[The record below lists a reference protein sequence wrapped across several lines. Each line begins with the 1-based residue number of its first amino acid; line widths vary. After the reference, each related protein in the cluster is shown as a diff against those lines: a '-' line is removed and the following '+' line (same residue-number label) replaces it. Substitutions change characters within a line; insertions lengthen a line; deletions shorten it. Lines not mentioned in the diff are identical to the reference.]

1 MINIGSQVSYYKTMS
16 RYNSNTFI
24 ENAVC
29 LKSLSETILLSP
41 GKYSITLTGSGDKNM
56 STINSSNLSISAI
69 DYQEQEQ
76 IYTINNN
83 TELTYILQDGISDG
97 SYQCGIDMGHNPKF
111 CAICSQGSS
120 IKIIPID

>member
-1 MINIGSQVSYYKTMS
+1 MINIGSQVSYYKIMS
-16 RYNSNTFI
+16 RYNSNTY
-24 ENAVC
+24 EGNVVC
-29 LKSLSETILLSP
+29 FKSLSETILLSP

-56 STINSSNLSISAI
+56 STINSSNLLISAI

-83 TELTYILQDGISDG
+83 TELTYILQDGIPDG
-97 SYQCGIDMGHNPKF
+97 SYQCGYDQGHNPKF
-111 CAICSQGSS
+111 CIICSQGSS